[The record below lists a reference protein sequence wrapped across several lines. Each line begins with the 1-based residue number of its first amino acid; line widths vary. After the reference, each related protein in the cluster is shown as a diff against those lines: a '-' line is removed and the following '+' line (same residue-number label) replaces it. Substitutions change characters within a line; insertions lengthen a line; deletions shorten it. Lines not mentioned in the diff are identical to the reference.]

1 MSLKIESARLLTWKA
16 AVFKESGSKSTKNS
30 SMAKWAASECS
41 TFVTHNCIQ
50 ILGGMGYVNDMPAE
64 RFYRFDH
71 RKYFFFRM
79 VFNFVFIETP
89 E

>member
-16 AVFKESGSKSTKNS
+16 AVLKDSGLQSTKNS

-41 TFVTHNCIQ
+41 NFVTHNCIQ
-50 ILGGMGYVNDMPAE
+50 ILGGMGFVNDMPAE
-64 RFYRFDH
+64 RFYRFVCI
-71 RKYFFFRM
+71 YIFLNSFLIL
-79 VFNFVFIETP
+79 NFIETP